1 MYRHQYHPLT
11 MIEIEICLFNSLA
24 KYAPAS
30 SPLRLSIPL
39 GTKASQ
45 IVRNLQIPPHEIY
58 VAWRNG
64 HNIMTTFGG
73 EVEENVR
80 MENGDRLALSG
91 PIPFSRAY
99 GAPVC

>member
-1 MYRHQYHPLT
+1 

-24 KYAPAS
+24 KYAVAGAS
-30 SPLRLSIPL
+30 FRLTLPR
-39 GTKASQ
+39 GTVPFQVIRKL
-45 IVRNLQIPPHEIY
+45 NIPPREIF
-58 VAWRNG
+58 VVWRNG

-73 EVEENVR
+73 EVEEGTQL
-80 MENGDRLALSG
+80 ENGDRLALSG